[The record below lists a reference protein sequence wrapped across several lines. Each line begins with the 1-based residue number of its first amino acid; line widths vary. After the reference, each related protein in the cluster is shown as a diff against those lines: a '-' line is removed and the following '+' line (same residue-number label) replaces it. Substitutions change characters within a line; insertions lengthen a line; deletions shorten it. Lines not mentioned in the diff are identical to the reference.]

1 MTDDNTEN
9 SRTIALKFMNA
20 LTERDIDTAADLFHE
35 DGTFWVPG
43 REGHV
48 PFAGSY
54 NRDQLIEIERNASEH
69 TDGDLD
75 IRTIGVIA
83 EGDRVAIEVEL
94 RTVNSQGVRYDQDYH
109 HLFVIKDDKV
119 FLWKEYM
126 DTQLNAEHFQ
136 SLTPPE

>member
-1 MTDDNTEN
+1 MTTDVTEN
-9 SRTIALKFMNA
+9 SRTIALEFLNA
-20 LTERDIDTAADLFHE
+20 LTKRDIDTAAELFHE
-35 DGTFWVPG
+35 EGTFWVPG
-43 REGHV
+43 REGHI

-54 NRDQLIEIERNASEH
+54 NRDQFIEIERNAGAHS
-69 TDGDLD
+69 DGDLN
-75 IRTIGVIA
+75 IKTIGVIA
-83 EGDRVAIEVEL
+83 EGDRVSVEVEL
-94 RTVNSQGVRYDQDYH
+94 RTKNSQGQEYNQDYH

>member
-1 MTDDNTEN
+1 MTNDITEN
-9 SRTIALKFMNA
+9 SRAIALEFLNA
-20 LTERDIDTAADLFHE
+20 LTKRDIDTAAELFHGE
-35 DGTFWVPG
+35 GTFWVPG

-54 NRDQLIEIERNASEH
+54 NRDQLIEIERSAAAHS
-69 TDGDLD
+69 DGDLN
-75 IRTIGVIA
+75 IKTIGVIA
-83 EGDRVAIEVEL
+83 ERDRVAVEVEL
-94 RTVNSQGVRYDQDYH
+94 RTTNSEGQEYNQDYH